1 MHFKVGGN
9 SFQQFEGEYRNV
21 NLCYPNHKIYVQS
34 LLYNLMTLWV
44 TIATTEAIWNTLI
57 LALSIYIQK
66 RQSETN
72 FFLSVKCVLKLRV
85 AVRD

>member
-9 SFQQFEGEYRNV
+9 SFQQFEGEYRNAYQ
-21 NLCYPNHKIYVQS
+21 NYVQS

>member
-9 SFQQFEGEYRNV
+9 SFQQFEGEYRNAYQ
-21 NLCYPNHKIYVQS
+21 NYVQS
-34 LLYNLMTLWV
+34 LLYNLMAWV

-66 RQSETN
+66 RLSKTN